1 MRVYRS
7 LKHDQKLHI
16 RDEVAKNVLFQM
28 PLSLYG
34 RLKEA
39 AIREEK
45 SQTLLLNELIV
56 AGFEARNISAA

>member
-16 RDEVAKNVLFQM
+16 RNEVAKNVLFQM

-34 RLKEA
+34 KLQEA
-39 AIREEK
+39 AISEQK
-45 SQTLLLNELIV
+45 SKTRLLNELIV
-56 AGFEARNISAA
+56 AGFEARDTA

>member
-7 LKHDQKLHI
+7 LKYDQKLHI
-16 RDEVAKNVLFQM
+16 RNEVTKNVLFQM

-34 RLKEA
+34 EVKEA

-45 SQTLLLNELIV
+45 SQTLLLNELIE
-56 AGFEARNISAA
+56 AGFKARNSEAA